1 MGVRATAILPSRASA
16 APLDAGDAAERAAIE
31 AERRGDFGRPDLPAV
46 HARLLAALAGV
57 ASPWRTRPDGPAPCY
72 AGPVGC
78 SARERFAK

>member
-31 AERRGDFGRPDLPAV
+31 AEARGAFGPPDPAEV
-46 HARLLAALAGV
+46 HVRHLAAAAAV

-72 AGPVGC
+72 DPVGFPMW
-78 SARERFAK
+78 ERPGK